1 MRFTALL
8 ALLAIGLP
16 ARGSG
21 QSCPPGP
28 TALVLSGGGA
38 KGLAHIGVIRVLDSL
53 GIRPDLV
60 VGTSMG
66 AIVGAMYASGYTG
79 KQIDSLSRSLP
90 LSQLFRT
97 YSPQMPPS
105 LGDLQPIIV
114 WEQRPGGGFVVQRS
128 SVLEPDVNALLN
140 AGMLRGNLMARGNFD
155 SLPIPFRAV
164 ATDLLS
170 GTSVIFRSGDLA
182 RAVRVSAAIPLLFE
196 PERING
202 RYLGDGGLSANVPV
216 GIARAAGAVRLIV
229 SNTTER
235 RPDSLD
241 LRSPLA
247 VIDLLVGNLFRQS
260 PDALNDWDVAIQP
273 DVEGFRSLNFAT
285 GAVAALI
292 DKGYQAAGIALS
304 AAGCKPPTRP
314 LDLPPLPGFVGRIS
328 FADRRAGDSAYVA
341 RKVGL
346 VPGAPLDL
354 TDLRI
359 RLRGLGRLGHY
370 DALWLY
376 PAGAGDTVSFTLTP
390 RRTPVK
396 VLGIGAVYDNDL
408 GGKVWLGAVDRGG
421 GAEVI
426 ETSATAFLGELGQ
439 EAKVSFRRR
448 SFLGQVVTPMLQIGG
463 GRRLIRQFLSGS
475 AQSSIELHEAAGLV
489 GAERE
494 WHGGWRGVAGLE
506 ALVWSAPGRRGQH
519 AVGGRFQLSK
529 TGNAAEA
536 LLYLDAAANDQYR
549 RLELAGIAT
558 ITLGRL
564 KLRPRIHYG
573 VGESL
578 PVQLGFPLGG
588 EVEGF
593 AGRHIGED
601 RSLQE
606 ASAGLVILQP
616 LIGAV
621 NLRIE
626 PMVGAVGDASR
637 LLPRGDPV
645 AGVRVGLNLATS
657 LGPIR
662 VEYGVSDGKRNA
674 LLVRLGRWF

>member
-8 ALLAIGLP
+8 AFLAIGLP

-21 QSCPPGP
+21 QTCPTGP

-38 KGLAHIGVIRVLDSL
+38 KGLAHIGVIRALDSL

-66 AIVGAMYASGYTG
+66 AIIGAMYASGYTG
-79 KQIDSLSRSLP
+79 KQIDSLSRALP

-97 YSPQMPPS
+97 YAPRVPS
-105 LGDLQPIIV
+105 SIGALQPIVV
-114 WEQRPGGGFVVQRS
+114 WEQRPGGGFVLQRS
-128 SVLEPDVNALLN
+128 SVLESEVNALLN
-140 AGMLRGNLMARGNFD
+140 AGMLRGNLLARGNFD
-155 SLPIPFRAV
+155 SLIIPFRAV

-170 GTSVIFRSGDLA
+170 GTSVVFRSGDLA
-182 RAVRVSAAIPLLFE
+182 RAVRASAAIPLLFE
-196 PERING
+196 PERINE

-216 GIARAAGAVRLIV
+216 GIARAAGAARLIV

-260 PDALNDWDVAIQP
+260 PDALSDRDVSIQP
-273 DVEGFRSLNFAT
+273 DVEGFRSLDFTT

-292 DKGYQAAGIALS
+292 EKGYQAALIALS
-304 AAGCKPPTRP
+304 GAGCLPPARR
-314 LDLPPLPGFVGRIS
+314 LDPPPLPGFVGRIS
-328 FADRRAGDSAYVA
+328 IADRRAGDSAYVA

-346 VPGAPLDL
+346 VPGTPLDL
-354 TDLRI
+354 TELRI
-359 RLRGLGRLGHY
+359 RLRRLGSLGHY

-390 RRTPVK
+390 RRTPVR

-408 GGKVWLGAVDRGG
+408 GGKVWLGAIDRGVG
-421 GAEVI
+421 SDVM

-439 EAKVSFRRR
+439 EAKVSFRWR
-448 SFLGQVVTPMLQIGG
+448 SFLGQVVTPLFQIGG
-463 GRRLIRQFLSGS
+463 GRKLIRRFLSGS
-475 AQSSIELHEAAGLV
+475 EQSSIELHEAAGLA

-494 WHGGWRGVAGLE
+494 WHGGWHGVAGLE

-519 AVGGRFQLSK
+519 ALGGRFQLTK
-529 TGNAAEA
+529 TGSSAEP
-536 LLYLDAAANDQYR
+536 LLDLDAAANDQYR

-564 KLRPRIHYG
+564 KLRPRVHYG
-573 VGESL
+573 IGTSL
-578 PVQLGFPLGG
+578 PIQLGFPLGG
-588 EVEGF
+588 EDEGF

-606 ASAGLVILQP
+606 ASAGLVILHP
-616 LIGAV
+616 LVGAV

-626 PMVGAVGDASR
+626 PMVGAVGNASR
-637 LLPRGDPV
+637 ALPRGNLV
-645 AGVRVGLNLATS
+645 AGVRVGLNLATA

-662 VEYGVSDGKRNA
+662 VEYGVSEEKRNG